1 MKNILIIVSEDW
13 YFVSHRLHIAVKA
26 IEKGFTVTLLTRVSK
41 HKNLIESLGIQV
53 IDWSFTR
60 GWGNI
65 FGSVKSIVYIMRAI
79 KHSNSNIIYAV
90 AIKPIIFS
98 SLAAALS
105 GIKNKV
111 YTLGGVGFI
120 FSSNRVSARIIR
132 PVLINVLR
140 RALKGNKTRL
150 ILQNKDDREMLL
162 GYKIIENERIIL
174 IHGSGVDTDK
184 FFPRKLQKNSKNV
197 ILPARMLWDKGVSEF
212 VSCAQQLKENGINA
226 RFCLVGG
233 VDIQNPESVSV
244 AQLKKWTDQ
253 KAVEWLGH
261 QNNMPEIYSQS
272 TIVCFPSYREGFP
285 KSLLEAASS
294 GLPIVTYDVPGCR
307 DIVTHGVNGF
317 LIPFKDDNALREAI
331 LKLIKD
337 QDLCDSMGLLGREI
351 VLKNF
356 SQKIISKQTISVWLE
371 VLDIQY

>member
-1 MKNILIIVSEDW
+1 MKNILFIVSEDW

-53 IDWSFTR
+53 LDWSFTR
-60 GWGNI
+60 GGGNI

-98 SLAAALS
+98 SLAARLS
-105 GIKNKV
+105 GVKNKIF
-111 YTLGGVGFI
+111 TLGGVGFI
-120 FSSNRVSARIIR
+120 FSSNRVLARMIR
-132 PVLINVLR
+132 PVLIKVLR
-140 RALKGNKTRL
+140 QALKGHKTRL
-150 ILQNKDDREMLL
+150 ILQNKDDREMFL

-174 IHGSGVDTDK
+174 IRGSGVDTDK
-184 FFPRKLQKNSKNV
+184 FFPRKLRKNLTTV
-197 ILPARMLWDKGVSEF
+197 ILPARMLWDKGVREF
-212 VSCAQQLKENGINA
+212 VSCAQQLKEDGVTA
-226 RFCLVGG
+226 RFCLVGV
-233 VDIQNPESVSV
+233 VDTQNPESVSV

-253 KAVEWLGH
+253 KVVEWWGD
-261 QNNMPEIYSQS
+261 QNNMPEIYSRS
-272 TIVCFPSYREGFP
+272 TIVCFPSYREGLP

-294 GLPIVTYDVPGCR
+294 GLPIVAYNVPGCR
-307 DIVTHGVNGF
+307 EIVIDGVNGF
-317 LIPFKDDNALREAI
+317 LIPFKDDNSLRDAI

-337 QDLCDSMGLLGREI
+337 QDLCDSMGFLGREI

-356 SQKIISKQTISVWLE
+356 SEKIISEQTLSVWLE
-371 VLDIQY
+371 VLDI